1 MEFLLTWKDRMPPG
15 DLISRLLMNK
25 IHWYKVIDNL
35 KSISYYV
42 EIVQRHSMLM
52 QINFKM

>member
-52 QINFKM
+52 QIDFKM